1 MLSFFS
7 CFKIEIKPLSS
18 KPIFLKK
25 KNSFLKSILKNPK
38 KDIYFCPNQE
48 IQGKFQIFFFCVFKQ
63 KYQYL
68 YFCLNSLTGKGG
80 TTPTFCFSH
89 GILKVK
95 RLAHNIF
102 FPINMCTQ

>member
-25 KNSFLKSILKNPK
+25 KKLFFEKYFEKSEKGHLFLSKSRNT
-38 KDIYFCPNQE
+38 
-48 IQGKFQIFFFCVFKQ
+48 GKVSNIFFCVFKQ

-68 YFCLNSLTGKGG
+68 YFCLNTLTCKGG
-80 TTPTFCFSH
+80 TAPTFCFSH

>member
-48 IQGKFQIFFFCVFKQ
+48 IQGKFQIFFFAF
-63 KYQYL
+63 
-68 YFCLNSLTGKGG
+68 LNKNT
-80 TTPTFCFSH
+80 
-89 GILKVK
+89 
-95 RLAHNIF
+95 NIYIF
-102 FPINMCTQ
+102 V